1 MHAYTQIVHKAYM
14 NIHISHICGTYI
26 GIYIYIWHMTCMH
39 ACVYISIYVITLSSI
54 YLYMYVWFTFLSG
67 SLAKNTIQSI
77 NKMYT

>member
-1 MHAYTQIVHKAYM
+1 
-14 NIHISHICGTYI
+14 
-26 GIYIYIWHMTCMH
+26 MH